1 MKRNTLIAMTLS
13 LCGVAAWLAYP
24 VYAHCGKCAADG
36 KKIVEK
42 MQTGKVT
49 LAKAIEAAET
59 HSKGKAVSV
68 TTMMDTGGNVVM
80 QVFSIVGDKI
90 QRCDVNGQTGV
101 VGKSEEVDHF
111 PIAKHDDHAHDDNGK
126 DKPGTAKPG
135 GAPGGIAMN
144 IVNREAEL
152 ACAGCVYKMS
162 GAEGCQL
169 AVKVDGK
176 NYMLKGNHGLDAH
189 EYCGGAKKAVVT
201 GKIEGDTLTATEVK
215 VKS

>member
-1 MKRNTLIAMTLS
+1 MNRSTLIAMSLS
-13 LCGVAAWLAYP
+13 LCGAAAWLAYP

-42 MQTGKVT
+42 MQSGKVT
-49 LAKAIEAAET
+49 LAKAIEAAEA

-68 TTMMDTGGNVVM
+68 TTMLDTGGNPVV

-126 DKPGTAKPG
+126 DKDKGKPG
-135 GAPGGIAMN
+135 AAPGGIAMN
-144 IVNREAEL
+144 VVNRDAEL
-152 ACAGCVYKMS
+152 ACAGCIYKMS

-176 NYMLKGNHGLDAH
+176 TYMLKGNTGLDAH
-189 EYCGGAKKAVVT
+189 DFCGGAKKAVVS
-201 GKIEGDTLTATEVK
+201 GKIEGNTLTATDVQ